1 MIKEFQEFLL
11 GVVAMACA
19 TAGLFFFRFW
29 QASRDSLFLAFAAY
43 FSLEAACRTI
53 LAFLENPSEG
63 NPWIYVVRLVAL
75 VLVLAA
81 IVKKNYG
88 KNG

>member
-1 MIKEFQEFLL
+1 MLKQFLL

-29 QASRDSLFLAFAAY
+29 QASRDTLFLAFGAY
-43 FSLEAACRTI
+43 FTLEAACRTI
-53 LAFLENPSEG
+53 LAFSANPSEG
-63 NPWIYVVRLVAL
+63 SPWIYVVRLVAL